1 MIHLAKALIV
11 IGDSRAAETL
21 SRTLSA
27 QGYTC
32 THTDTG
38 AEVDALIISHAPDVL
53 IIGPDLKGEHQKD
66 LAARLKS
73 SPATKGLPLFYLSA
87 EPLEQTGDSLLDL
100 GIDDAVIWPVHPD
113 LVLAR
118 LRPLAR
124 VATMRTEYLARRAV
138 MDAENLSPEA
148 PDAAETATPPSI
160 LVIGP
165 EETSETVTQAIA
177 DAQVMVAADLVEAQR
192 LMDERLFDAAVMAP
206 AGNPQPYLDLCLQVR
221 RNVRLFN
228 LPVVFISG
236 DGSADDLATAMSMGA
251 SSALRADAG
260 ITELRFTLRVL
271 VRRQRLRWALRR
283 SLGSQLT
290 PATVDPV
297 IPGVYSLP
305 FLDLCL
311 TARLSGAET
320 RVRRFSVIEFAFA
333 GVESIR
339 HEFGEESERSL
350 ISQIGQWL
358 TLLVRAEDM
367 VASLGGS
374 RFAVVLPDTP
384 LSEAQVV
391 MHRIAGVISNT
402 EFAAKDVYRVVTVW
416 PFVNAAEVVAGDTP
430 ESLLARAA
438 AVVGEGLAPW

>member
-1 MIHLAKALIV
+1 MIHLAKALIA
-11 IGDSRAAETL
+11 IGESEAAEALSRA
-21 SRTLSA
+21 LSA

-32 THTDTG
+32 THTADG
-38 AEVDALIISHAPDVL
+38 AAVDELVVTHSPDVL
-53 IIGPDLKGEHQKD
+53 IIGPGLSGVDQKELAGHLK
-66 LAARLKS
+66 AA
-73 SPATKGLPLFYLSA
+73 PATRGIPLFYLSA
-87 EPLEQTGDSLLDL
+87 DPLDQTGDGLLDL
-100 GIDDAVIWPVHPD
+100 GIDDAVHWPGTPD

-124 VATMRTEYLARRAV
+124 VATMRTEYMARRAV
-138 MDAENLSPEA
+138 MDAESLSPEIPEA
-148 PDAAETATPPSI
+148 VISDSPPSI
-160 LVIGP
+160 LVIGGDD
-165 EETSETVTQAIA
+165 TVQAVTHA
-177 DAQVMVAADLVEAQR
+177 LTDAQVMVAADLIEAQQ

-206 AGNPQPYLDLCLQVR
+206 GGNPQPYLDLCLQIR

-228 LPVVFISG
+228 LPVVFVSPA
-236 DGSADDLATAMSMGA
+236 DGADDLNTAMSMGA

-260 ITELRFTLRVL
+260 VAELRFTLRVL

-283 SLGSQLT
+283 CLGGQLT

-297 IPGVYSLP
+297 IPGVYSQA

-311 TARLSGAET
+311 SARLSGAET
-320 RVRRFSVIEFAFA
+320 RIRRFSVIEFAFA

-339 HEFGEESERSL
+339 HEFGEESELSL

-374 RFAVVLPDTP
+374 RFSVVLPDTP

-430 ESLLARAA
+430 ASLLARAT
-438 AVVGEGLAPW
+438 AVVGEDMAPW

>member
-1 MIHLAKALIV
+1 MIHLAKALIA
-11 IGDSRAAETL
+11 IGESQDAEALSRA
-21 SRTLSA
+21 LSA

-32 THTDTG
+32 THTADG
-38 AEVDALIISHAPDVL
+38 AAVAELVVSHTPDVL
-53 IIGPDLKGEHQKD
+53 IIGPGLSDIDQKH
-66 LAARLKS
+66 LAASLKTD
-73 SPATKGLPLFYLSA
+73 PATRAIPLFYLSA
-87 EPLEQTGDSLLDL
+87 DPLDQIGDALLDL
-100 GIDDAVIWPVHPD
+100 GIDDAVQWPSPPD

-124 VATMRTEYLARRAV
+124 VATMRTEYMARRAV
-138 MDAENLSPEA
+138 MNAESVSPDIPEA
-148 PDAAETATPPSI
+148 RISDTPPFI
-160 LVIGP
+160 LIIGGDGTVRAV
-165 EETSETVTQAIA
+165 TSAIP

-206 AGNPQPYLDLCLQVR
+206 AGSPQPYLDLCLQIR

-228 LPVVFISG
+228 LPVVFVSPSG
-236 DGSADDLATAMSMGA
+236 TAEERDTAMSMGA
-251 SSALRADAG
+251 SSALGADTGAA
-260 ITELRFTLRVL
+260 ELRFTLRVL

-283 SLGSQLT
+283 CLGGQLT

-297 IPGVYSLP
+297 IPGVYAQA

-311 TARLSGAET
+311 SARLSGAET
-320 RVRRFSVIEFAFA
+320 RIRRFSVIEFAFA

-339 HEFGEESERSL
+339 HEFGEESELSL

-430 ESLLARAA
+430 ESLLARAT
-438 AVVGEGLAPW
+438 AVVGEGMAPW